1 MRYWPM
7 STIAERMTG
16 PHAVEVQQ
24 MCRRPP
30 SEAAFHKCFEVARRN
45 PAPAIHGL
53 VFIESTDAPVQQVF
67 SEYPSWG
74 DWFRLERAAVVEKN
88 GFYFIVID
96 TLH

>member
-7 STIAERMTG
+7 SQIAERMTG

-30 SEAAFHKCFEVARRN
+30 SVEAFQKCFEVAKMTLA
-45 PAPAIHGL
+45 APIHGL
-53 VFIESTDAPVQQVF
+53 LFIESTDASVRQVF
-67 SEYPSWG
+67 SEYPTWH
-74 DWFRLERAAVVEKN
+74 DWFRLERAAVIEKN